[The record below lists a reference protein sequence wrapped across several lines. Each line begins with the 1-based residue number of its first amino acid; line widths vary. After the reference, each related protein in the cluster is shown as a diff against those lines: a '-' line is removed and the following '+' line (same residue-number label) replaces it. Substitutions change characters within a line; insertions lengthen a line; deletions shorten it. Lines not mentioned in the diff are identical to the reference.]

1 MTAILVVSSQ
11 TEVERLLPW
20 GWLFA
25 HSADL
30 PLMVVVAQENSGKR
44 VWKDLRLDDEP
55 TTLLDAFRAV
65 GTAPS
70 SDDEAASNKSPDH
83 SEITSKQ
90 LRDPNID
97 RAILELL
104 PKQQARMLI
113 VHMDELGRDLDR
125 SWQGRLYR
133 KANCESILL
142 RVPNAATSE
151 GGRILVP
158 TNGDTN
164 ANAALRRA
172 SQIATVNE
180 RPVTALLVSPG
191 GDILSLEAA
200 EKNVDNIV
208 TRVLGKRSSSV
219 DRCVHLADEFSV
231 GIQDVLEAASHGKAV
246 GAPACDESIE
256 LVLIGAYRNRT
267 IRKVMQ
273 SAGSGESLVGAD
285 APAFAA
291 VKAGVALGPR
301 SRQAIERVV
310 QQWVPQIDREGRK
323 ELFANIQSSSE
334 WNFDFI
340 ALICLSTLIAALG
353 LARNQAPVVI
363 GAMLVA
369 PLMTPLVGAG
379 LALVQGNSSL
389 IWKALQSVVY
399 GFFLAFVIGWIVGT
413 LGNWFP
419 MLEMDSLSDEILGR
433 TSPGLVDLAVALVGG
448 MAAAYAISRRLSSA
462 LPGVAIAAALVP
474 PIASTGITFSRG
486 EWGFAQGALLL
497 FLTNIVAIIIGT
509 AISLWL
515 VGVRDKHEHGNS
527 QAWTLR
533 FAAALLLCTVGL
545 AFLISHQAPITGQ
558 AAIDTLS
565 EKIRTE
571 VADRGAELVSVDLSG
586 QDEIRVV
593 IESPVPDI
601 DVLPSRL
608 RTVANDHFGNDDS
621 RIKLEIRHVVKS
633 GPPRVQP

>member
-30 PLMVVVAQENSGKR
+30 PLLVVVAQENSGQR

-83 SEITSKQ
+83 SEITYKQ

-97 RAILELL
+97 RAILDLL

-180 RPVTALLVSPG
+180 RPLTALLVSPG

-231 GIQDVLEAASHGKAV
+231 GIQDVLEAASNGKAV
-246 GAPACDESIE
+246 GSSACKESIE

-291 VKAGVALGPR
+291 IKAGVALGPR

-486 EWGFAQGALLL
+486 EWAFAQGALLL

-593 IESPVPDI
+593 IESPVPDV

-608 RTVANDHFGNDDS
+608 RTVANDHFGNGDS

>member
-1 MTAILVVSSQ
+1 MTAILVVHSQ
-11 TEVERLLPW
+11 AEVERLVPW
-20 GWLFA
+20 GRLFA
-25 HSADL
+25 RSADL
-30 PLMVVVAQENSGKR
+30 SLTVVVAQENTGKR
-44 VWKDLRLDDEP
+44 VWKDIRLDEEP
-55 TTLLDAFRAV
+55 TSLIDAFRAV
-65 GTAPS
+65 GTAPATNGES
-70 SDDEAASNKSPDH
+70 EADASPDH
-83 SEITSKQ
+83 ADITYKQ

-97 RAILELL
+97 RALLELL
-104 PKQQARMLI
+104 PKLQARMLI
-113 VHMDELGRDLDR
+113 VHMDEPGRDLDR

-142 RVPNAATSE
+142 RVPSAATAE
-151 GGRILVP
+151 VGRILVP

-164 ANAALRRA
+164 ANAALRLA
-172 SQIATVNE
+172 SKIASTCE
-180 RPVTALLVSPG
+180 RPVTALMVTPRV
-191 GDILSLEAA
+191 DALSREAA
-200 EKNVDNIV
+200 EKTVDRMV
-208 TRVLGKRSSSV
+208 SSVLGKRATNV
-219 DRCVHLADEFSV
+219 DRCVHLADDFSIGV
-231 GIQDVLEAASHGKAV
+231 QHVLEATANRESDTPDARNQ
-246 GAPACDESIE
+246 SIE

-273 SAGSGESLVGAD
+273 SAGSGESLIGSN

-323 ELFANIQSSSE
+323 ELFANIQSSSQ

-379 LALVQGNSSL
+379 LAMVQGNSSL

-413 LGNWFP
+413 LGNLFP

-474 PIASTGITFSRG
+474 PIASAGITFSRG
-486 EWGFAQGALLL
+486 EWAFAQGALLL

-509 AISLWL
+509 AVSLWL
-515 VGVRDKHEHGNS
+515 VGVRDKHEHGAS

-533 FAAALLLCTVGL
+533 FAAALLLCSVGL

-558 AAIDTLS
+558 AAIDSLS
-565 EKIRTE
+565 EKIQVE
-571 VADRGAELVSVDLSG
+571 VTDRGAELVSVDLYG
-586 QDEIRVV
+586 KDEIRVV
-593 IESPVPDI
+593 IESPVAEVD
-601 DVLPSRL
+601 DLPSSL
-608 RTVANDHFGNDDS
+608 RNISNDHFGTENAK
-621 RIKLEIRHVVKS
+621 IKLEIRHVVKS
-633 GPPRVQP
+633 GPPQ